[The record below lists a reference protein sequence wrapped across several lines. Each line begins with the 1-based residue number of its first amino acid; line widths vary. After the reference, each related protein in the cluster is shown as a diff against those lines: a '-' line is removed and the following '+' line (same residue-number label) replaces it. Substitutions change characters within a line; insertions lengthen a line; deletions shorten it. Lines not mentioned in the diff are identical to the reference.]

1 VSELD
6 DRSITPD
13 DHFIRP
19 GGVKVEGR
27 PQLRSMATQVHHR
40 VPGLAGLLPEDL
52 ALLLATE
59 PQALLG
65 KILRLNRAPHYQNR
79 LNAVVLASAVIELQQ
94 VRTAAVTQGHRS

>member
-1 VSELD
+1 MSKLD
-6 DRSITPD
+6 DRSIAPD

-27 PQLRSMATQVHHR
+27 PQLRYMATQVHHR

-52 ALLLATE
+52 AQLLATE

-65 KILRLNRAPHYQNR
+65 KILRLNRAPHYHNR